1 MPQFITAVIDML
13 LQYNPRHCLPCAED
27 LPDSDDAPVDNELQD
42 LIPHLLKAI
51 LALIWSERMDWFFGV
66 DMGIYYNPEE
76 PAIVPDGF
84 LSMGVSRIIDSDLR
98 LSYVLWE
105 EQKPPILV
113 LEVVSQTRRGEYTTK
128 KDFYTEMGILYYV
141 IYNPLRKRKPRLEV
155 YRLNRGKYELLEG
168 KPVWLSEIGLGIGV
182 ETGIYQGIER
192 EWLYWYD
199 EKGKRYLTPEER
211 IIQERQGRLEEL
223 LNGIS
228 LGLELKFGSEGL
240 ALLPEISQI
249 QEIETLVR
257 VREALRKVESLN
269 ELRSSYWDLNI
280 LGS

>member
-1 MPQFITAVIDML
+1 
-13 LQYNPRHCLPCAED
+13 
-27 LPDSDDAPVDNELQD
+27 
-42 LIPHLLKAI
+42 
-51 LALIWSERMDWFFGV
+51 
-66 DMGIYYNPEE
+66 
-76 PAIVPDGF
+76 
-84 LSMGVSRIIDSDLR
+84 
-98 LSYVLWE
+98 
-105 EQKPPILV
+105 
-113 LEVVSQTRRGEYTTK
+113 
-128 KDFYTEMGILYYV
+128 MGILYYV